1 VNDENGKK
9 LLIGGGLVALG
20 AIILNQIYTSG
31 FQAGLVAS
39 GGDPEVIGRHF
50 RGGGFPFGLF
60 FFLGIIGLIWWKATN
75 GGRRGP
81 GRFFQG
87 RHGLFDDRQRS
98 WSHTYPHQPQPG
110 QAPYGAYQPE
120 ATPYYPQHDYQQA
133 PGAAP
138 QQPVNH
144 GNQSVPPQPPVN
156 YSPPSQPA
164 PGYPQPEPGQSAPPA
179 APDPNKPAS

>member
-1 VNDENGKK
+1 VNDDNGKK

-20 AIILNQIYTSG
+20 AIILNSIYTSG
-31 FQAGLVAS
+31 FQAGLVAG
-39 GGDPEVIGRHF
+39 GGDAAMIGRHY
-50 RGGGFPFGLF
+50 GGGFPFGLF
-60 FFLGIIGLIWWKATN
+60 FFLGIIGLIWWKMSN

-81 GRFFQG
+81 GSFFQS
-87 RHGLFDDRQRS
+87 RRGLFDDRQRS
-98 WSHTYPHQPQPG
+98 WSHSYPHQPQPG

-120 ATPYYPQHDYQQA
+120 ATPYYQQQA

-164 PGYPQPEPGQSAPPA
+164 PGYPQPEPGQAAPPA
-179 APDPNKPAS
+179 ANDPNKPAS

>member
-1 VNDENGKK
+1 MNDDNGKK
-9 LLIGGGLVALG
+9 LLIGGGLIAFG
-20 AIILNQIYTSG
+20 AIILNSIYTSG
-31 FQAGLVAS
+31 FQAGLVAG
-39 GGDPEVIGRHF
+39 GGDAAMIGRHF
-50 RGGGFPFGLF
+50 GGGFPFGLF
-60 FFLGIIGLIWWKATN
+60 FFLGIIGLIWWKASN
-75 GGRRGP
+75 GGKRRL
-81 GRFFQG
+81 FQG

-98 WSHTYPHQPQPG
+98 WSHSYPHQPQPQPG

-120 ATPYYPQHDYQQA
+120 ATPYYQQQA

-164 PGYPQPEPGQSAPPA
+164 PGYPQPEPGPAAPPA
-179 APDPNKPAS
+179 AHDPNKPAS